1 MSTQS
6 PWRPAY
12 TRNPD
17 EPLEIHEEMEAPPR
31 RRWPIVA
38 VAIVAL
44 LAGLGLGNLTFGA
57 TAEDLR
63 VTTGQLETVQLERD
77 EAQAALKSATRAEAL
92 LESRVER
99 IAGELA
105 REATDRDD
113 LVIAFAGALEA
124 STGSAMTGS
133 SPDAATA
140 DLVEDMIS
148 SLNAWQLDRHL
159 QTYAPD
165 AVFTFYLATSG
176 EKFEFTGRDGVRGM
190 LMSDGRPRL
199 RVRGGLHQ
207 AGDFVWF
214 RYQETHSSGVVV
226 TRIVDGE
233 IARHWVV
240 ITGP

>member
-17 EPLEIHEEMEAPPR
+17 EPLEIHEELEAPSR

-63 VTTGQLETVQLERD
+63 VTEGQLQTAQVERD
-77 EAQAALKSATRAEAL
+77 EAQTVLESTSRAEAL
-92 LESRVER
+92 LESRVDR
-99 IAGELA
+99 ITGALV
-105 REATDRDD
+105 REAIDRDA
-113 LVIAFAGALEA
+113 LVLAFARAVEEGSGPAA
-124 STGSAMTGS
+124 SGN

-140 DLVEDMIS
+140 ALVDDLFS
-148 SLNAWQLDRHL
+148 SLNAWQLDRHVRM
-159 QTYAPD
+159 YAPD

-176 EKFEFTGRDGVRGM
+176 EKFEFTGRSGVRGM
-190 LMSDGRPRL
+190 LLSDGRPHV
-199 RVRGGLHQ
+199 RVRSGMYQ
-207 AGDFVWF
+207 SSDVVWF
-214 RYQETHSSGVVV
+214 RYQETHSSGVMVMRV
-226 TRIVDGE
+226 VDGE

-240 ITGP
+240 VTGP